1 MAREST
7 QHKLD
12 RVRRP
17 RVQITYDVETNG
29 AMEKKEL
36 PFVVGI
42 IADLSHQPN
51 KQIKALKER
60 KFIKLTK
67 ENIDSVMASQ
77 DVHVALR
84 VQDRLTDKDQKLSV
98 DLNFKGMDDFSP
110 AKVAEQIPAL
120 KELMDIRQRLS
131 QLKTKL
137 VNNDKLENLLNDVLS
152 NTDMAM
158 ALAKEKGIE
167 GPGSATPGSQ
177 PEETK

>member
-1 MAREST
+1 MAESL
-7 QHKLD
+7 QKKRG
-12 RVRRP
+12 RVRPP
-17 RVQITYDVETNG
+17 RVHITYDVETNG
-29 AMEKKEL
+29 AIEKKEL

-51 KQIKALKER
+51 KPLKPLKER

-67 ENIDSVMASQ
+67 ENLDSVMASQ

-98 DLNFKGMDDFSP
+98 DLNFKSMDDFEP
-110 AKVAEQIPAL
+110 AKVAEKVPAL
-120 KELMDIRQRLS
+120 KELMDIRQRLA

-137 VNNDKLENLLNDVLS
+137 VNNDKLENLLTEVLS

>member
-1 MAREST
+1 MAESL
-7 QHKLD
+7 QKKRG
-12 RVRRP
+12 RVRPP
-17 RVQITYDVETNG
+17 RVHITYDVETNG
-29 AMEKKEL
+29 AIEKKEL

-51 KQIKALKER
+51 KPLKPLKER

-67 ENIDSVMASQ
+67 ENLDSVMASQ

-98 DLNFKGMDDFSP
+98 DLNFKSMDDFSP
-110 AKVAEQIPAL
+110 ARVAEQVPAL
-120 KELMDIRQRLS
+120 KELMDIRQRLA

-137 VNNDKLENLLNDVLS
+137 INNDKLENLLGEVLN

-158 ALAKEKGIE
+158 ALAKQKGIE
-167 GPGSATPGSQ
+167 GPASATPGSQ
-177 PEETK
+177 PEE

>member
-1 MAREST
+1 MAESL
-7 QHKLD
+7 QKKRG
-12 RVRRP
+12 RVRPP
-17 RVQITYDVETNG
+17 RVHITYDVETNG
-29 AMEKKEL
+29 AIEKKEL

-51 KQIKALKER
+51 KPLKPLKER

-67 ENIDSVMASQ
+67 ENLDSVMASQ

-84 VQDRLTDKDQKLSV
+84 VQDKLTDKDQKLSV
-98 DLNFKGMDDFSP
+98 NLNFNSMDDFSP
-110 AKVAEQIPAL
+110 ARVAEQVPAL
-120 KELMDIRQRLS
+120 KELMDIRQRLA

-137 VNNDKLENLLNDVLS
+137 VNNDKLENLLTEVLS

-167 GPGSATPGSQ
+167 TPGSTTPGSQ

>member
-1 MAREST
+1 MAESL
-7 QHKLD
+7 QKKRG
-12 RVRRP
+12 RVRPP
-17 RVQITYDVETNG
+17 RVHITYDVETGG
-29 AMEKKEL
+29 AIEKKEL

-51 KQIKALKER
+51 KPLKPLKER

-67 ENIDSVMASQ
+67 ENLDSVMASQ
-77 DVHVALR
+77 DVHTSLR

-98 DLNFKGMDDFSP
+98 DLNFKSMDDFSP
-110 AKVAEQIPAL
+110 ARVAEQVPAL
-120 KELMDIRQRLS
+120 KELMDIRQRLA

-137 VNNDKLENLLNDVLS
+137 INNDKLENLLGEVLN

-158 ALAKEKGIE
+158 ALAKQKGIE
-167 GPGSATPGSQ
+167 GPASATPGSQ